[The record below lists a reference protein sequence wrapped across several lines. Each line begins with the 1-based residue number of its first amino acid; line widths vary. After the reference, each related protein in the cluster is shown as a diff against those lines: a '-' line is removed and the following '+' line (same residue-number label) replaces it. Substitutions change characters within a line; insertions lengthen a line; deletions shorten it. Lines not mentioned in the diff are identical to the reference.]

1 MPFDQPGYRVPAASA
16 SPVAGPGLDPRTR
29 RLLKAPIT
37 QTLIRLAWPNV
48 AVMLAQ
54 ASTGLIE
61 TFWVSRLG
69 TDALA
74 GMALVFPGFMMMQML
89 AAGAMGGGISSAIA
103 RALGGGGR
111 EDADAL
117 VLHAII
123 INLTLGLIFSVLVV
137 AFGPFLY
144 RALGGEGGSLEAA
157 LRS

>member
-61 TFWVSRLG
+61 TLWVSRLG

-103 RALGGGGR
+103 RALGGRRRG
-111 EDADAL
+111 DADAL
-117 VLHAII
+117 ILHAII
-123 INLTLGLIFSVLVV
+123 VNVVLGLACCVPILV
-137 AFGPFLY
+137 F
-144 RALGGEGGSLEAA
+144 
-157 LRS
+157 